1 MSRAIESEALRTFL
15 YGILSCKCPVTPET
29 EQRLFDA
36 FRASENQSHADYD
49 AVVSIAD
56 TNPERTPI
64 HNLFDFC
71 AWARDDPSSFTITAN
86 DVLRYLASSFHYRM
100 VTAGSPGVETENPG
114 LLLSHI
120 LIPVS
125 VRTAPAGFSAV
136 YETGDTEVRF
146 SPVVVPEPLEMTYE
160 HYALH
165 MGVVL
170 CGLSEEQT
178 RMITAHQAL
187 ITDFQA
193 VAGRVETVDFTGFPP
208 FGDHSAQVLARFR
221 RNGVGTR

>member
-1 MSRAIESEALRTFL
+1 MTTAIESKALRTFL

-49 AVVSIAD
+49 ALVSIAD
-56 TNPERTPI
+56 TNPEPTPI

-100 VTAGSPGVETENPG
+100 VTTGSPGVETENPA
-114 LLLSHI
+114 LLFSHI
-120 LIPVS
+120 LVPVS
-125 VRTAPAGFSAV
+125 VQAAPDGFSAV
-136 YETGDTEVRF
+136 YENRDTQVRF
-146 SPVVVPEPLEMTYE
+146 SPVVVPETLEMTHE
-160 HYALH
+160 HHALH

-178 RMITAHQAL
+178 RMTMAHQVL
-187 ITDFQA
+187 IKDFQA
-193 VAGRVETVDFTGFPP
+193 VAERVEAVDFTRFPP
-208 FGDHSAQVLARFR
+208 FGDHLAQVLARFR